1 MSLLS
6 PNSTL
11 FQLQAAAPVIM
22 SNTRTALRAARHDR
36 WSTRPGFVGIGGI
49 SYVVDTPVLP
59 VSEATFERVL
69 DEEQR
74 DGVRLRLERRRGSRV
89 AVIDL
94 ALRQTWSFVWMYD
107 YVLAG
112 TADGDLCF
120 VPRCD
125 AGPVIEISDG
135 ALRRRERGTGDN
147 DRLLSLE
154 VGERFLSSLIRGR

>member
-1 MSLLS
+1 MSILS

-11 FQLQAAAPVIM
+11 
-22 SNTRTALRAARHDR
+22 SNLEAVASFIVSSTHTAVRAVRQDR
-36 WSTRPGFVGIGGI
+36 WSTRPGFVGVGGI

-59 VSEATFERVL
+59 VSVATFERVL

-94 ALRQTWSFVWMYD
+94 GLRQAWSFVWMYD

-135 ALRRRERGTGDN
+135 ALRRRGRGTGDN
-147 DRLLSLE
+147 DRHLSLE